1 MIRESN
7 REQRLLTDNSY
18 ATVYNRLPEK
28 KVIKRSNH
36 NRYPTIASIT
46 SQARAESSDKKET
59 LVG

>member
-7 REQRLLTDNSY
+7 GEQRPLTDNSY

-36 NRYPTIASIT
+36 NRYPTIASIAA
-46 SQARAESSDKKET
+46 QARAESSNKKGM